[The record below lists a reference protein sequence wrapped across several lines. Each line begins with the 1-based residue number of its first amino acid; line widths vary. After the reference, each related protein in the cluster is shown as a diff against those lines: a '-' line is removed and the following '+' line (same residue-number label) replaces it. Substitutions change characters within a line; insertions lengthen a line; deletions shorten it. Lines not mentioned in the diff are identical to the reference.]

1 MAKIL
6 IIEDN
11 AALRTVLK
19 EALAPLGHSIFE
31 AADGADGIRVLE
43 REPFDLVITDII
55 MPGRWG
61 TETIVQSRRLRPEAK
76 ILAISGASRGKNV
89 ELLETAY
96 KLGANASLS
105 KPFTMKDLRRIL
117 VELLGDKKK
126 DGG

>member
-11 AALRTVLK
+11 AALRTMLK
-19 EALAPLGHSIFE
+19 DALAPLGHSVLE
-31 AADGADGIRVLE
+31 AADGADGIRMVE
-43 REPFDLVITDII
+43 REKFDLVITDMI

-61 TETIVQSRRLRPEAK
+61 TETIVQIKRIRPEAK
-76 ILAISGASRGKNV
+76 ILAISGAGRGKNV

-105 KPFTMKDLRRIL
+105 KPFTMKELRLTLSEL
-117 VELLGDKKK
+117 VGENK
-126 DGG
+126 DGE